1 MRNFAFI
8 MLMLLPLSLL
18 AQNDDMFYVPKKEIK
33 QADVAKVLS
42 ASQRVRGSYRDVDEY
57 NRRGVYARTAE
68 TEVAEVV
75 ADDYYVEDEYNYST
89 RIVRFHNPTIVIGS
103 PYYWNV
109 YPGSWHY
116 GSWYDSYWG
125 ISYYD
130 SYWGIGLGA
139 SLCWPHTHSYWPH
152 VHSYWH
158 SAPHYHHSV
167 AARPARVVRGRIP
180 VASVSSSV
188 NKNNRVPVAQAD
200 NKNGRKPVAQAQS
213 AAKKNNATPAQTKKE
228 TRSPGSRQKVEKQSS
243 ESRNTRASS
252 ATYNRPSSTSVRRQ
266 SSSGAERRTPVRSS
280 GGGSRSRGGR
290 R

>member
-1 MRNFAFI
+1 
-8 MLMLLPLSLL
+8 MLLPLSLL

-33 QADVAKVLS
+33 QSDVAKVLS
-42 ASQRVRGSYRDVDEY
+42 ASQSERGNYRDVDEY

-68 TEVAEVV
+68 TEVTEVV

-266 SSSGAERRTPVRSS
+266 SNSGGERRSPARSS